1 MMKKNLLFILIT
13 LFVVS
18 PAFCDNKSEAVATL
32 EAGLKSVQAV
42 LDDASLTLPMKKA
55 KLVDTVTPMFD
66 FRIMSMLTLGRDHWI
81 KLSGEQQDS
90 FVNAYIKLLKK
101 SFIDKVSLYDHQVV
115 EVLEAI
121 PEGNKMKVPT
131 RILSGD
137 QSILMD
143 YKMYR
148 SKTSGWVIYDV
159 VIQNISVIDSYKGQI
174 RDMMSRGGY
183 EHLIKTISGMIDKE

>member
-1 MMKKNLLFILIT
+1 
-13 LFVVS
+13 
-18 PAFCDNKSEAVATL
+18 
-32 EAGLKSVQAV
+32 
-42 LDDASLTLPMKKA
+42 
-55 KLVDTVTPMFD
+55 
-66 FRIMSMLTLGRDHWI
+66 
-81 KLSGEQQDS
+81 
-90 FVNAYIKLLKK
+90 
-101 SFIDKVSLYDHQVV
+101 
-115 EVLEAI
+115 
-121 PEGNKMKVPT
+121 MKVPT